1 MNLVLCYHHISPV
14 RTLYN
19 STPEMFAR
27 HLEILQDAGYA
38 FVDHDEFVSLARRRF
53 PTRARTA
60 LITFDD
66 GHADNWFH
74 ARPMLQSMKVPAV
87 LFAITD
93 PRAILEGPARTP
105 AEEPQLGDGP
115 DAEHVHTPMRWSEI
129 QAWHAT
135 GLLSVQS
142 HTHGHVPLE
151 RFAGSRETL
160 QKLISD
166 DLELSRNVISD
177 RIGIPPV
184 SLAWPWG
191 HSNPTLRA
199 VASRLGFPL
208 QFSTVP
214 GYNGPWAMQQRLHR
228 VCLDGASAA
237 TVEGWAL
244 RSGARRAA
252 KIYSLARTGI
262 TAVKGRLKSLQW
274 RSLVDAR

>member
-1 MNLVLCYHHISPV
+1 MNLVLCYHHVSPV

-19 STPEMFAR
+19 STPEMFTR
-27 HLEILQDAGYA
+27 HLETLKEAGYA
-38 FVDHDEFVSLARRRF
+38 FIDHEEFVNLAWRRF
-53 PTRARTA
+53 PSRAKTA

-74 ARPMLQSMKVPAV
+74 ARPILLSLKLPAV

-93 PRAILEGPARTP
+93 PRAIAEGPQRDA
-105 AEEPQLGDGP
+105 AEEPVLGTDA

-135 GLLSVQS
+135 GMLSVQS
-142 HTHGHVPLE
+142 HTHGHKPLE
-151 RFAGSRETL
+151 RFVGTQDALR
-160 QKLISD
+160 KAISE
-166 DLELSRNVISD
+166 DLELSRKVIED
-177 RIGIPPV
+177 RTGRSPV

-199 VASRLGFPL
+199 AAANLGFPL
-208 QFSTVP
+208 HFSTVP
-214 GYNGPWAMQQRLHR
+214 GYNGPWAAQQRLHR

-237 TVEGWAL
+237 TVEAWAL

-262 TAVKGRLKSLQW
+262 TALKGRLKSLQW
-274 RSLVDAR
+274 RSLSDAR

>member
-1 MNLVLCYHHISPV
+1 MNLVLCYHHVSPG
-14 RTLYN
+14 RTLYS
-19 STPEMFAR
+19 STPEMFGR
-27 HLEILQDAGYA
+27 HLEILRDAGYT
-38 FVDHDEFVSLARRRF
+38 FIDHDEFISLARRRF
-53 PTRARTA
+53 PSRARTA

-74 ARPMLQSMKVPAV
+74 ARPMLVSMKLPAV

-93 PRAILEGPARTP
+93 PRAILEGPARSS
-105 AEEPQLGDGP
+105 AEEPLLADDP
-115 DAEHVHTPMRWSEI
+115 EAEHVHTPMRWSEI

-151 RFAGSRETL
+151 RFAGSREELST
-160 QKLISD
+160 LISN
-166 DLELSRNVISD
+166 DLELSRKVIED
-177 RIGIPPV
+177 RLGRAPV

-199 VASRLGFPL
+199 AAAARGFPL

-228 VCLDGASAA
+228 VCLDGATAA
-237 TVEGWAL
+237 TVEAWAL

-262 TAVKGRLKSLQW
+262 TSVKGRLKSLQW
-274 RSLVDAR
+274 RSLVNAR

>member
-1 MNLVLCYHHISPV
+1 MNLVLCYHHVSPV

-27 HLEILQDAGYA
+27 HLEILRDAGYA
-38 FVDHDEFVSLARRRF
+38 FIDHDEFVSLARRRF
-53 PTRARTA
+53 PSRARTA

-74 ARPMLQSMKVPAV
+74 AKPMLLSMKLPAV

-93 PRAILEGPARTP
+93 PRAILEGPVRSA
-105 AEEPQLGDGP
+105 AEEPVLGTDP
-115 DAEHVHTPMRWSEI
+115 EAEHVHTPMRWSEI
-129 QAWHAT
+129 QAWHAS

-142 HTHGHVPLE
+142 HTHRHNPLE
-151 RFAGSRETL
+151 RFAGSRDEL
-160 QKLISD
+160 RKVISD
-166 DLELSRNVISD
+166 DLQLSRKVIED
-177 RIGIPPV
+177 RIGSTPV

-199 VASRLGFPL
+199 AASSLGFPL

-214 GYNGPWAMQQRLHR
+214 GYNGPWATQQRLHR

-237 TVEGWAL
+237 TVEAWAL

-262 TAVKGRLKSLQW
+262 TAVKGRLKSVQW